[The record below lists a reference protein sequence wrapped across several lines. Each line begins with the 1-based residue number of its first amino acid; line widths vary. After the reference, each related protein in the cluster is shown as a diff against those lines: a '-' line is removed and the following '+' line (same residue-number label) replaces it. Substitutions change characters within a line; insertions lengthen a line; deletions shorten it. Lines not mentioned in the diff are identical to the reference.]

1 MSDDGLQISDALI
14 GNLVN
19 LIAQHDERANEDMML
34 GLQYLAAVSGYIA
47 ASYPGNDSDREELL
61 QHLAA
66 FTSHVAKDRAKQ
78 MAQASAPQQAANEET
93 KGRSVA
99 TEDPAVGIWKPEQ

>member
-1 MSDDGLQISDALI
+1 MSDDGIQISDALI
-14 GNLVN
+14 GNMVN
-19 LIAQHDERANEDMML
+19 LIVQHDKRADEDMML

-47 ASYPGNDSDREELL
+47 ASYPGSDNDREELL

-66 FTSHVAKDRAKQ
+66 FTNHVAKDRAKQ
-78 MAQASAPQQAANEET
+78 LGQQAAPQQAANDVP

-99 TEDPAVGIWKPEQ
+99 TDDPAVGVWKPE

>member
-19 LIAQHDERANEDMML
+19 LIAEHDERANEDMML

-47 ASYPGNDSDREELL
+47 ASYPGNDNDREELL

-66 FTSHVAKDRAKQ
+66 FTSHVANDRAKQ
-78 MAQASAPQQAANEET
+78 LNQPAPQQAANEGPQ
-93 KGRSVA
+93 GRSTA
-99 TEDPAVGIWKPEQ
+99 TDDPAVGVWKPE